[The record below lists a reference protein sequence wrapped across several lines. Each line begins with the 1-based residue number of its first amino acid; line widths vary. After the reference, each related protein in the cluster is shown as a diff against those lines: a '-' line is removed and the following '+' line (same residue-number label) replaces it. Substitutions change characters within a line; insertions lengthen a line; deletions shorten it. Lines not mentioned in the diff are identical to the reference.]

1 MRKVKYVHSDP
12 SVDEMF
18 YDQLTDGKVYDVIRY
33 DHELRYDDS
42 VTILNDLGDR
52 DTFFIYSNEGILEFI
67 DVTTEYRDEVINN
80 ILLAAPL

>member
-1 MRKVKYVHSDP
+1 MKKVKYEP
-12 SVDEMF
+12 SSNVV
-18 YDQLTDGKVYDVIRY
+18 YIKLTKGKVYDVFNYICDPVNRN
-33 DHELRYDDS
+33 DDMI
-42 VTILNDLGDR
+42 TILNDEGVK